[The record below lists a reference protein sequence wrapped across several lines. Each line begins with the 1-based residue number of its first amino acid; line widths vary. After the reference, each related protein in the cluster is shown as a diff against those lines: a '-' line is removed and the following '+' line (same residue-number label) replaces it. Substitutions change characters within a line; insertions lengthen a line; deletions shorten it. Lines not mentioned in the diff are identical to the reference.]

1 MIVEILYK
9 VLIVLLAYLIGSIPT
24 AYVLFRIKRG
34 DDIRKYGSGNVGG
47 TNVIRTLGTSWGLMT
62 IILDVIKGFIPV
74 LISYLLYPT
83 DLILVA
89 VVSVV
94 TVLGHSFPV
103 YIKFKGGKAIATS
116 LGVIIGIS
124 VLPFVVSPL
133 WLKIL
138 PIFIILG
145 TWGIVFAIFRI
156 VSLGSMVAAV
166 ITPISFFVTRYPWV
180 IVIAAFFWGLIT
192 FLNHWEN
199 LKRLARG
206 EEKKI
211 KRKGA

>member
-1 MIVEILYK
+1 MDLIILFK
-9 VLIVLLAYLIGSIPT
+9 ILIVIAAYLIGSIPT
-24 AYVLFRIKRG
+24 AYVLFRIKKG

-47 TNVIRTLGTSWGLMT
+47 TNVIRTLGTSWGVIT
-62 IILDVIKGFIPV
+62 IILDVVKGFITI
-74 LISYLLYPT
+74 LISYLVFPN
-83 DLILVA
+83 DIILVSI
-89 VVSVV
+89 VSVAA
-94 TVLGHSFPV
+94 VLGHRFPV
-103 YIKFKGGKAIATS
+103 YIRFKGGKAIATS
-116 LGVIIGIS
+116 FGVIIGIS
-124 VLPFVVSPL
+124 VLPFVLNPL

-156 VSLGSMVAAV
+156 VSLGSLVAAV
-166 ITPISFFVTRYPWV
+166 ITPISFFVTRYPWE

-199 LKRLARG
+199 IKRLARG

-211 KRKGA
+211 RGKGA